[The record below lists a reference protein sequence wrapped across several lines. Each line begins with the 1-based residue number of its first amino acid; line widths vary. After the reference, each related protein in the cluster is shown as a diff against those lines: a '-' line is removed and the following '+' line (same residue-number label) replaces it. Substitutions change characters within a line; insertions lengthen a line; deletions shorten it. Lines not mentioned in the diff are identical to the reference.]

1 MSKAPTKRAFTLYE
15 SYDKKIFTDGCHS
28 RSLLTTKPNRHHQY
42 SQRSLVDSSREHL
55 SKILDRFLKGSLFI
69 VLTIDVIIEA
79 PKWWRW
85 EWEGFKKCCAVGLP
99 LHSTVGWDWEP
110 WRLSSQQWEHRPSHR
125 PQEAQRKYATEK
137 ISHNGNNPIL
147 PQRYQWMSKFVE
159 NLFIQNTLYT
169 SAQLSVV
176 ASNAINCISNFYLQ
190 EWKAKDENE
199 SCLCNLNLTIRCVT
213 FPSRC
218 LGVPRLQS
226 PRSKRLGKFRRKR
239 KPLSWVRICIS
250 SL

>member
-1 MSKAPTKRAFTLYE
+1 MGRIQEMLCSWSASPQHSGLRLGTLATL
-15 SYDKKIFTDGCHS
+15 I
-28 RSLLTTKPNRHHQY
+28 P
-42 SQRSLVDSSREHL
+42 
-55 SKILDRFLKGSLFI
+55 
-69 VLTIDVIIEA
+69 
-79 PKWWRW
+79 
-85 EWEGFKKCCAVGLP
+85 AVGTPTPATGRRRRRENTPRKKYL
-99 LHSTVGWDWEP
+99 TMAIIQYY
-110 WRLSSQQWEHRPSHR
+110 LSAINGCLSWKSFYT
-125 PQEAQRKYATEK
+125 KYFVH
-137 ISHNGNNPIL
+137 IS
-147 PQRYQWMSKFVE
+147 
-159 NLFIQNTLYT
+159 
-169 SAQLSVV
+169 SVV
-176 ASNAINCISNFYLQ
+176 SCDSNAINCISNFYLQ